1 MSISKKETKR
11 ITVQTL
17 QAMKA
22 KGEKITMLTAYD
34 YTMAKIIDGAGID
47 IILVGD
53 SAANVMAGYETT
65 LPMTLDAM
73 IYHASAVARAC
84 SHALVVADLPF
95 GTYQSDPQRALD
107 SAIRMIKES
116 GVQAVKLEGGR
127 EIGEGIRRILGA
139 GIPVIGHLGL
149 TPQSINKFGGY
160 GLRAKEQ
167 AEAQKLKDDA
177 HYLQELGCAVIVLEK
192 IPAALA
198 KEVTQSLLVPTIGIG
213 AGHEVDGQVL
223 VSQDFFG
230 MFVDYKPKFVRQY
243 LNLHELMTG
252 AITQYISDVKDQ
264 TFPNESEQ
272 Y

>member
-1 MSISKKETKR
+1 MSVSKKETKR
-11 ITVQTL
+11 VTVQTL

-65 LPMTLDAM
+65 LPMTLEAM
-73 IYHASAVARAC
+73 IYHASAVVRAC
-84 SHALVVADLPF
+84 SRALVVADLPF

-107 SAIRMIKES
+107 SAIKMMKES
-116 GVQAVKLEGGR
+116 GAQAVKLEGGR
-127 EIGEGIRRILGA
+127 EIGEGIRRILDA

-160 GLRAKEQ
+160 GLRAKED
-167 AEAQKLKDDA
+167 AEAQRLKEDA
-177 HYLQELGCAVIVLEK
+177 LYLQVLEK
-192 IPAALA
+192 IPSLLA
-198 KEVTQSLLVPTIGIG
+198 KEVTLSLSIPTIGIG
-213 AGHEVDGQVL
+213 AGSGVDGQVL

-243 LNLHELMTG
+243 LNLHEQMTK
-252 AITQYISDVKDQ
+252 AVTEYINDVKSVS
-264 TFPNESEQ
+264 FPNENEQ